1 MAGCPKHSFFEC
13 VGISWNSSMSRSGTT
28 HKLRIRAC
36 PQACRNAANQDRL
49 QALQRAAARRR
60 QIVSHPFD
68 CAQGKLFRKERERM
82 GHPRLKPS
90 NVCYFGMAEA
100 MP

>member
-1 MAGCPKHSFFEC
+1 
-13 VGISWNSSMSRSGTT
+13 MSRQGRHTSFVSGHAFRHAET
-28 HKLRIRAC
+28 A
-36 PQACRNAANQDRL
+36 PNQDRL
-49 QALQRAAARRR
+49 QALQRAAVRRR

-82 GHPRLKPS
+82 GHPLKPS